1 MGGSTFSSSAYQDL
15 SRSYQTQSRA
25 TIFSNKTMST
35 DMDPKN
41 MAFRECRDSIAHPN
55 SFPII
60 IGLDETGS
68 MGSIPENLIKN
79 KLGKLMEILIGN
91 GVADASVCFLGIG
104 DHYSDDYPLQVG
116 QFESGTSELDKWL
129 TSIQLEGHGGGN
141 GGESY
146 HLAWLFGAR
155 HTSTDSFEKR
165 KIKGFIFTIGDE
177 WVHDKIEAPFLKD
190 YLGYKEAS
198 DIKLEDLLDE
208 VKKTYNVF
216 HIHCNDGNYPAGT
229 HSGDRVIGNWKNL
242 LKENFI
248 EVEDSNDVAEVIAST
263 VAVINGADMKT
274 LLGSFDAKTAKS
286 VGTALALLN
295 SGTVSTY
302 AETGVIKL

>member
-1 MGGSTFSSSAYQDL
+1 MGGSTFSSSAYDDL
-15 SRSYQTQSRA
+15 SRSYSTKSRSSIFTTK
-25 TIFSNKTMST
+25 TIAS

-55 SFPII
+55 SFPVI

-68 MGSIPENLIKN
+68 MGRIPENLIKN
-79 KLGKLMEILIGN
+79 KLGKLMEVLIGN
-91 GVADASVCFLGIG
+91 GVSDASVCFLGIG
-104 DHYSDDYPLQVG
+104 DHISDKYPLQVG

-129 TSIQLEGHGGGN
+129 TSINLEGRGGAN
-141 GGESY
+141 DRESY

-177 WVHDKIEAPFLKD
+177 WVHDTIEAPFLTD
-190 YLGYKEAS
+190 YLGYKQAS

-216 HIHCNDGNYPAGT
+216 HIHCNDANYPAGT
-229 HSGDRVIGNWKNL
+229 VDGDRVIGNWRNL
-242 LKENFI
+242 LKQNFI
-248 EVEDSNDVAEVIAST
+248 ELDNSDDVAEVIAST
-263 VAVINGADMKT
+263 VALVNGADMKT
-274 LLGSFDAKTAKS
+274 LLSSFNAKTASS
-286 VGTALALLN
+286 VSTALAKIN
-295 SGTVSTY
+295 SGTVAAY